1 MATRTSQPLWGL
13 WGVIF
18 RTPGISANEVLRATR
33 VGEVEGRAALM
44 LLLADGRIFRNIESD
59 DAPLTSSSFVIPLGA
74 PNAWEAAVFD
84 HFQAVATAITAKLQR
99 RSLGGGHEDSIG
111 GTRSTS
117 EFARRIRSNN
127 ASPCGTPHHA
137 SARVS

>member
-1 MATRTSQPLWGL
+1 
-13 WGVIF
+13 
-18 RTPGISANEVLRATR
+18 VLRATR

-84 HFQAVATAITAKLQR
+84 HFQAVATAITAKLQC

-111 GTRSTS
+111 GTTLHFGICAAHPFEQRVPLT
-117 EFARRIRSNN
+117 I
-127 ASPCGTPHHA
+127 GTPHHA